1 MKYTV
6 LFIVSCY
13 IGLTYEYI
21 APQGLTKNDNSKPQ
35 TTYNSTR
42 PNILNITNP
51 KVFQK
56 INSSSSFLQ
65 NAFERDLYASSQPK
79 SSEIHERAFIYMK
92 SIKPIHN
99 KLYLSQIRND
109 PKDGRHNIHE
119 DKLSGDIQ
127 DKLVAGQ
134 RKKECAQLKDED
146 DTNSLIGFDCEP
158 HRMGTKASL
167 KSDLNKRDFLELL
180 KMPLLRL
187 VSKNTEE
194 QRKSHKLN
202 TKIKDK
208 DTKTH
213 KGLPFDL
220 QNKVND
226 ESRLS
231 ASGEVEKI
239 LDQFVNE
246 SFESTNQKPKT
257 ANKGKPDCNIQETH
271 RNMCKCKMGSFD
283 TENTFYSN
291 DDII

>member
-13 IGLTYEYI
+13 IGLTHEYI
-21 APQGLTKNDNSKPQ
+21 APQGLTKNSTYMPQ
-35 TTYNSTR
+35 TTHNSTL
-42 PNILNITNP
+42 PNILNTTKP
-51 KVFQK
+51 KSFHK
-56 INSSSSFLQ
+56 INTSSSFLQ
-65 NAFERDLYASSQPK
+65 NAFERDLFASSQPK
-79 SSEIHERAFIYMK
+79 SSEIQERAFIYMK

-119 DKLSGDIQ
+119 DKLYGDLR
-127 DKLVAGQ
+127 DKLVADQ
-134 RKKECAQLKDED
+134 KKIECAQLKDED

-194 QRKSHKLN
+194 QRKSHILN
-202 TKIKDK
+202 TKINNK
-208 DTKTH
+208 DTKAH

-220 QNKVND
+220 QNKLND

-239 LDQFVNE
+239 LDQFVNV
-246 SFESTNQKPKT
+246 SFEKTNHKQT
-257 ANKGKPDCNIQETH
+257 TNKGNPDCNIQETH

-283 TENTFYSN
+283 NENTFYSN